1 MSISGE
7 ESTGPSSG
15 KDAEI
20 NDNPALYEA
29 LFDDFEFSE
38 KPVASYSPSP
48 ASEEVLEQV
57 KQFESMVEQIH
68 DGVFPDWAAFFRE
81 ARDLEE
87 KYFGEH
93 GQSTALSDELMSV
106 YELMEVPALYL
117 DASFLNE
124 IVTIL
129 DEDIHFACFMLNSGY
144 QDQIPETALVQMAQK
159 VLASESKGGDCYG
172 CGMNRWWG
180 NPLAYLAATENMP
193 GNELELIY
201 RLALGDFEDLYLDV
215 VLCSVASNPNT
226 PDYILEQLSKED
238 RNSLMV
244 EDEQCPFYDEEEPE
258 TANISFWAKKRLA
271 ERA

>member
-1 MSISGE
+1 MTNESNESSGE
-7 ESTGPSSG
+7 TE
-15 KDAEI
+15 
-20 NDNPALYEA
+20 NPKGDDLALYEA
-29 LFDDFEFSE
+29 LFDDFEFSD
-38 KPVASYSPSP
+38 KPEASYAP
-48 ASEEVLEQV
+48 APATEEVLEQV

-68 DGVFPDWAAFFRE
+68 DGVFPDWTAFFRE

-106 YELMEVPALYL
+106 YELVEVPALYL

>member
-29 LFDDFEFSE
+29 LFDDFEFSD

-57 KQFESMVEQIH
+57 KQFESVVDQIH

-117 DASFLNE
+117 DASFLRE
-124 IVTIL
+124 IVAIL
-129 DEDIHFACFMLNSGY
+129 DEDIHFACFMLNSGN
-144 QDQIPETALVQMAQK
+144 QDQIPETALVEIAQK
-159 VLASESKGGDCYG
+159 VLASESKGDCYG
-172 CGMNRWWG
+172 CGTNRWWG
-180 NPLAYLAATENMP
+180 NPLAYLAATQNMP
-193 GNELELIY
+193 AHELELIY
-201 RLALGDFEDLYLDV
+201 NFALKSLEGLDLDV

-238 RNSLMV
+238 RKSLMV
-244 EDEQCPFYDEEEPE
+244 EDEQCPFYDEAEPE

>member
-1 MSISGE
+1 MTSE

-29 LFDDFEFSE
+29 LFDDFEFSDQ
-38 KPVASYSPSP
+38 PVAGYSPAP
-48 ASEEVLEQV
+48 ASEEVLGQV

-117 DASFLNE
+117 DANFLNE
-124 IVTIL
+124 IAAIL
-129 DEDIHFACFMLNSGY
+129 DEDIHFVCFMLNSGY
-144 QDQIPETALVQMAQK
+144 QDQIPETALVQIAQK

-193 GNELELIY
+193 ANELELIY
-201 RLALGDFEDLYLDV
+201 RLALGEFEDLYLDV

-226 PDYILEQLSKED
+226 PDYILEQLSKKD